1 VKLTDLRG
9 ILQYIPRFRDKIFVI
24 SLDGAVVAGENFS
37 NLLLDIA
44 LLRSLNIRP
53 VLIHGAA
60 HQIESWS
67 GQIQHKPSNTDG
79 TGITDDRTLQMAIQA
94 STMVTHQILEKLSS
108 SDLKG
113 ASTNAII
120 AHPKGIIGGV
130 DQQCTGKVEKVD
142 NRLLELLIGQDII
155 PVISP
160 LGFDGEGR
168 TFRVN
173 SDAIALAVAKSLKAA
188 KLIFITTQDGL
199 VFNGELIR
207 QMAVNELDDRLTRQ
221 KALFAPE
228 SLSKAQH
235 SAEACRWHVPR
246 AHIINGG
253 VAEGLLAEVFSNEGI
268 GTLIYANEY
277 QQIRPAKKRDITTLH
292 QMTRGS
298 VANDELLK
306 RTRAAIE
313 KNISDY
319 FIFEIDHHPIGCVA
333 LHTYPEQQK
342 GELAFLYVNPSHE
355 NQGIGVKLIQFVED
369 QARLSGLNSLFLLS
383 TQAFAYFHTKA
394 SYIEGQPDD
403 LPGDRRKKYME
414 NGRNSR
420 ILMKSLI

>member
-1 VKLTDLRG
+1 M
-9 ILQYIPRFRDKIFVI
+9 I

-53 VLIHGAA
+53 VLVHGAA

-67 GQIQHKPSNTDG
+67 KQTHQSPSNTDG
-79 TGITDDRTLQMAIQA
+79 TGITDESTLQVALQA
-94 STMVTHQILEKLSS
+94 STMVTHQILEKLSI
-108 SDLKG
+108 SDLRG

-120 AHPKGIIGGV
+120 AHPKGIIQGV
-130 DQQCTGKVEKVD
+130 DQQYTGKIERVD
-142 NRLLELLIGQDII
+142 ERLLELLIGQDII

-160 LGFDGEGR
+160 LGFDGEGK

-173 SDAIALAVAKSLKAA
+173 SDAVALAVAKSLKAA
-188 KLIFITTQDGL
+188 KLIYITTQDGL

-207 QMAVNELDDRLTRQ
+207 QMAVNELDERLSGEEN
-221 KALFAPE
+221 LFSLQ

-235 SAEACRWHVPR
+235 AAEACRWHVPR
-246 AHIINGG
+246 AHIINGD

-268 GTLIYANEY
+268 GTLIYANKY
-277 QQIRPAKKRDITTLH
+277 QQIRPAKKQDISILL

-298 VANDELLK
+298 VANDELMK
-306 RTRAAIE
+306 RTRTAIE
-313 KNISDY
+313 KNIGDY
-319 FIFEIDHHPIGCVA
+319 YIFEIDHHPIGCVA
-333 LHTYPEQQK
+333 LHAYPAQQK

-369 QARLSGLNSLFLLS
+369 QALAAGLNSLYLLS

-394 SYIEGQPDD
+394 AYQEGSPKD
-403 LPGDRRKKYME
+403 LPEERLKKYIKT
-414 NGRNSR
+414 GRNSR
-420 ILMKSLI
+420 ILTKNLR

>member
-1 VKLTDLRG
+1 MKLTDLRG

-53 VLIHGAA
+53 VLVHGAA
-60 HQIESWS
+60 HQIESCS
-67 GQIQHKPSNTDG
+67 KQTRHSPSNTDG
-79 TGITDDRTLQMAIQA
+79 TGITDESTLQVAIQA
-94 STMVTHQILEKLSS
+94 STMVTHQILEKLSI
-108 SDLKG
+108 SDLRG
-113 ASTNAII
+113 ASTNAIV
-120 AHPKGIIGGV
+120 AHPKGIIQGV
-130 DQQCTGKVEKVD
+130 DQQHTGKIERVD
-142 NRLLELLIGQDII
+142 ERLLELLIGRDII

-160 LGFDGEGR
+160 LGFDGEGK

-173 SDAIALAVAKSLKAA
+173 SDAVALAVAKSLKAA
-188 KLIFITTQDGL
+188 KLIYITTQDGL
-199 VFNGELIR
+199 VFNGQLIR
-207 QMAVNELDDRLTRQ
+207 QMAVNELDERLSSEES
-221 KALFAPE
+221 LFSPQ

-235 SAEACRWHVPR
+235 AAEACRWHVPR
-246 AHIINGG
+246 AHIINGC

-268 GTLIYANEY
+268 GTLIYANKY
-277 QQIRPAKKRDITTLH
+277 QQIRPAKKRDISILL

-298 VANDELLK
+298 VANDELMK

-313 KNISDY
+313 KNIDDY

-333 LHTYPEQQK
+333 LHAYPAQQK

-355 NQGIGVKLIQFVED
+355 NQGIGVELIQFVED
-369 QARLSGLNSLFLLS
+369 QALAAGLNSLFLLS

-394 SYIEGQPDD
+394 AYQEGRPED
-403 LPGDRRKKYME
+403 LPEERLKKYIKT
-414 NGRNSR
+414 GRNSR
-420 ILMKSLI
+420 ILTKSLR

>member
-1 VKLTDLRG
+1 MKLTDLRG

-53 VLIHGAA
+53 VLVHGAA

-67 GQIQHKPSNTDG
+67 KQTHQSPSNTDG
-79 TGITDDRTLQMAIQA
+79 TGITDESTLQVALQA
-94 STMVTHQILEKLSS
+94 STMVTHQILEKLSI
-108 SDLKG
+108 SDLRG

-120 AHPKGIIGGV
+120 AHPKGIIQGV
-130 DQQCTGKVEKVD
+130 DQQYTGKIERVD
-142 NRLLELLIGQDII
+142 ERLLELLIGQDII

-160 LGFDGEGR
+160 LGFDGEGK

-173 SDAIALAVAKSLKAA
+173 SDAVALAVAKSLKAA
-188 KLIFITTQDGL
+188 KLIYITTQDGL

-207 QMAVNELDDRLTRQ
+207 QMAVNELDERLSGEEN
-221 KALFAPE
+221 LFSLQ

-235 SAEACRWHVPR
+235 AAEACRWHVPR
-246 AHIINGG
+246 AHIINGD

-268 GTLIYANEY
+268 GTLIYANKY
-277 QQIRPAKKRDITTLH
+277 QQIRPAKKQDISILL

-298 VANDELLK
+298 VANDELMK
-306 RTRAAIE
+306 RTRTAIE
-313 KNISDY
+313 KNIGDY
-319 FIFEIDHHPIGCVA
+319 YIFEIDHHPIGCVA
-333 LHTYPEQQK
+333 LHAYPAQQK

-369 QARLSGLNSLFLLS
+369 QALAAGLNSLYLLS

-394 SYIEGQPDD
+394 AYQEGSPKD
-403 LPGDRRKKYME
+403 LPEERLKKYIKT
-414 NGRNSR
+414 GRNSR
-420 ILMKSLI
+420 ILTKNLR

>member
-60 HQIESWS
+60 QQIVSWS
-67 GQIQHKPSNTDG
+67 EKINQTASNTDG
-79 TGITDDRTLQMAIQA
+79 AGITDESTLQMAIHA
-94 STMVTHQILEKLSS
+94 STMVTHQILEGLSN
-108 SDLKG
+108 SDLRG

-120 AHPKGIIGGV
+120 AHPKGIIRGI
-130 DQQCTGKVEKVD
+130 DQQWTGKVERVD
-142 NRLLELLIGQDII
+142 SDLLEVLISKDII

-173 SDAIALAVAKSLKAA
+173 SDAIALAVAKALKAA
-188 KLIFITTQDGL
+188 KLIFITTEDGL
-199 VFNGELIR
+199 IFENELIR
-207 QMAVNELDDRLTRQ
+207 QMAVNELDQRLEKQ
-221 KALFAPE
+221 PGAFAAD

-235 SAEACRWHVPR
+235 AAEACRWHVPR

-253 VAEGLLAEVFSNEGI
+253 VVEGLLAEVFSNEGI

-277 QQIRPAKKRDITTLH
+277 QQIRQARKRDTSALV

-298 VANDELLK
+298 VANEELLK
-306 RTRAAIE
+306 RTKSSIE
-313 KNISDY
+313 KHIGDY
-319 FIFEIDHHPIGCVA
+319 YLFEIDHHPIGCVA
-333 LHTYPEQQK
+333 LHVYPDQK
-342 GELAFLYVNPSHE
+342 TGELAFLYVHPSHE
-355 NQGIGVKLIQFVED
+355 NQGIGRKLIQFVED
-369 QARLSGLNSLFLLS
+369 RAKELQLDSLFLLS

-394 SYIEGQPDD
+394 AYQEGSPRD
-403 LPGDRRKKYME
+403 LPPDRRKKYDAS
-414 NGRNSR
+414 GRNSR
-420 ILMKSLI
+420 VLIKRFA

>member
-1 VKLTDLRG
+1 M
-9 ILQYIPRFRDKIFVI
+9 I
-24 SLDGAVVAGENFS
+24 SLDGAVVDGENFS

-53 VLIHGAA
+53 VLVHGAA
-60 HQIESWS
+60 HQIQSWAK
-67 GQIQHKPSNTDG
+67 QVQHSPSNSDG
-79 TGITDDRTLQMAIQA
+79 TGITDETTLQIAIQA
-94 STMVTHQILEKLSS
+94 SSMVTHQILEKLSI
-108 SDLKG
+108 SDLRG

-120 AHPKGIIGGV
+120 AHPKGIIRGV
-130 DQQCTGKVEKVD
+130 DQQYTGKVEKVD
-142 NRLLELLIGQDII
+142 DRLLELLIKQDII

-160 LGFDGEGR
+160 LGFDGEGN

-173 SDAIALAVAKSLKAA
+173 SDAVALAVAKSLKAA

-207 QMAVNELDDRLTRQ
+207 QMAVNELDERLAHQ
-221 KALFAPE
+221 AAQFAPE
-228 SLSKAQH
+228 ILSKAQH
-235 SAEACRWHVPR
+235 AAEACRWHVPR

-277 QQIRPAKKRDITTLH
+277 QQIRPARKRDVTTLL

-313 KNISDY
+313 KNIGDY
-319 FIFEIDHHPIGCVA
+319 YIFEIDHHPIGCVA
-333 LHTYPEQQK
+333 LHAYPDQKK

-355 NQGIGVKLIQFVED
+355 NQGIGGKLIQFIED
-369 QARLSGLNSLFLLS
+369 QARQLGLDSLFLLS
-383 TQAFAYFHTKA
+383 TQAFAYFQAKA
-394 SYIEGQPDD
+394 AYTEGQADD
-403 LPGDRRKKYME
+403 LPDIRRKVYLE

-420 ILMKSLI
+420 ILKKNLN